1 MLSGSKNVSVS
12 IFLVEWEARE
22 LKSAKRMSKLA
33 PMQIVSAVLLTWA
46 VSTAQSVAGEA
57 AKANCVSGDC
67 NAGYGKMGVARGPTK
82 RCMSWYNLR
91 GLLQKRLAE
100 RIRKARVPVDR
111 VHLFWGV

>member
-57 AKANCVSGDC
+57 AKANCVSGDYTSGFGRMLPLT
-67 NAGYGKMGVARGPTK
+67 NPHSSPRHSSSADQG
-82 RCMSWYNLR
+82 
-91 GLLQKRLAE
+91 
-100 RIRKARVPVDR
+100 
-111 VHLFWGV
+111 